1 YVLEEAQQPVP
12 VGVVAELYAGGDGLA
27 EGYMHRSELT
37 SESFI
42 PHPFTSTSGA
52 KLYRTCDLVRY
63 LPDGNLEFIGRVDHQ
78 IKIRGYRI
86 EMGEIE
92 SVLQQYE
99 EVLDAAVTVH
109 EYQTGDKRLIAF
121 IVSDRQQIDVK
132 SLHANV

>member
-1 YVLEEAQQPVP
+1 
-12 VGVVAELYAGGDGLA
+12 
-27 EGYMHRSELT
+27 
-37 SESFI
+37 
-42 PHPFTSTSGA
+42 GA
-52 KLYRTCDLVRY
+52 KLYRTGDLVRY

-78 IKIRGYRI
+78 IKIRGFRI

-132 SLHANV
+132 SLHANVKERLPNYMVPDVISPISEL